1 MDHCLAVKVARA
13 RRALRREEQGANLRF
28 ECRQRGSSHCESSWC
43 ETPSIEGISGSR
55 APSNGKLPRSM
66 CHRGARDRPRLR
78 ARAETPPIGGIC
90 GGPGWQYGGDRSHRH
105 MRERSPAVPRENSG
119 AAYVRGYLGAAFIP
133 QILGIS
139 SGARSGFVR
148 PSARPRLTRRS
159 KRPIGPLSAEQ
170 RAPAQQS

>member
-1 MDHCLAVKVARA
+1 MRLRPIKGSIEPLDHCLAVKVARA

-90 GGPGWQYGGDRSHRH
+90 GGPGWQYGGDRSHRQIDLIGKCVSDLPLYP
-105 MRERSPAVPRENSG
+105 ERTAGQPTSGVIWVPRLFRKFSEFRPAR
-119 AAYVRGYLGAAFIP
+119 AAG
-133 QILGIS
+133 
-139 SGARSGFVR
+139 
-148 PSARPRLTRRS
+148 
-159 KRPIGPLSAEQ
+159 LSDRQ
-170 RAPAQQS
+170 RARG